1 MFLCARTM
9 SRLKSFSIELYSP
22 TNENLWQRRFV
33 GTMEV
38 VLLLEDGEDG
48 EVGITSGGP
57 GDVTGGG
64 GIYLR
69 CVHFCIEPGTPGI
82 IILLRRTR
90 A

>member
-1 MFLCARTM
+1 M
-9 SRLKSFSIELYSP
+9 SYTHQQTRISGNAGLLLGGGEVCDSIRGRGSGDE
-22 TNENLWQRRFV
+22 FV

-69 CVHFCIEPGTPGI
+69 CVHFCIEPE
-82 IILLRRTR
+82 LLG
-90 A
+90 